1 MKQDLGLDAILE
13 RKKAIKDSI
22 ETINSIE
29 I

>member
-1 MKQDLGLDAILE
+1 MKQDLGLGSILE